1 MSRTLAALAALTLA
15 AGAAR
20 AADEVDPKTQAAIQA
35 ATQAAVDKAVAKAEE
50 RLRADVQ
57 TSQATRE
64 LDAAVAPGPRLEFLE
79 LDGYL
84 RVRGDY
90 YKNLDLDS
98 GTDAAGRYL
107 FPSLRGADAPETLA
121 GANMR
126 LRVEPTLNVSEQV
139 RVRAQIDLL
148 DNYAL
153 GSSNGFAFDDPTS
166 PYPVPLYGSSRS
178 FVGSDI
184 HVDRAPILVK
194 RAWGE
199 VQTPVGLLSFGRMPA
214 GWGLGVLQNAGAGI
228 DDDYGDTVDRIQFAL
243 PPVTTPVG
251 PLTVVP
257 SLDFDSE
264 GAQYFDPLGGRSIDV
279 ADTDDGRSWG
289 LKLARLETEDER
301 RRKLDRGEASF
312 EYGAFYQYKEQVSS
326 YPAWVENGSAAI
338 DGSQVSVKR
347 NAIASVLDLW
357 TRWQK
362 GAWKAELEAAGI
374 YGHVGNANSAVVG
387 AAPTEELLLRQFGL
401 VATAEWAF
409 MPNKLAFGGE
419 VGVASGDDAPG
430 FGYRTSDSGGNPL
443 NPAFA
448 YGVLEGQQWGPGDR
462 TIRNFRFNPAY
473 RADVILFRQ
482 VLGGVTDAW
491 YVKPRVHW
499 DVMPGIAFD
508 GAIIYSSALLGEST
522 PSSTGEGTGKTA
534 LGIEGDAKLTYT
546 SADGFQAWFEY
557 GLLQPLDGLKTDPDI
572 SLGRAHAIH
581 VGLAAKF

>member
-15 AGAAR
+15 VGAAR
-20 AADEVDPKTQAAIQA
+20 AADEVDPKTQAAIQS
-35 ATQAAVDKAVAKAEE
+35 AVEKAVGKAEE

-84 RVRGDY
+84 RARGDY

-98 GTDAAGRYL
+98 GPDAAGRYL
-107 FPSLRGADAPETLA
+107 FPALRGPDAPETLA

-126 LRVEPTLNVSEQV
+126 LRIEPTLNVSEQV

-148 DNYAL
+148 DNYAF
-153 GSSNGFAFDDPTS
+153 GSGDGASFDDPGS
-166 PYPVPLYGSSRS
+166 PFPVPLYGSSRS
-178 FVGSDI
+178 FLGADSL

-214 GWGLGVLQNAGAGI
+214 GWGLGILQNAGAGI

-279 ADTDDGRSWG
+279 ADTDDARSWG

-301 RRKLDRGEASF
+301 RRKLDKGEASF

-326 YPAWVENGSAAI
+326 FPAWVEGGAAAI
-338 DGSQVSVKR
+338 DGTQTSVKR
-347 NAIASVLDLW
+347 NAVASVLDLW

-362 GAWKAELEAAGI
+362 GAWKAEVEAAGI

-387 AAPTEELLLRQFGL
+387 AAAAEELLLRQFGL
-401 VATAEWAF
+401 VAAADWAF

-430 FGYRTSDSGGNPL
+430 FGNRPDLPSAP
-443 NPAFA
+443 
-448 YGVLEGQQWGPGDR
+448 YGSLDGQQWGAGDR

-482 VLGGVTDAW
+482 ILGGVTDAW
-491 YVKPRVHW
+491 YVKPKVHW

-508 GAIIYSSALLGEST
+508 GALIYSSALFGEST
-522 PSSTGEGTGKTA
+522 PSSTGEGTGTTA

-546 SADGFQAWFEY
+546 SSDGFQAWLEY
-557 GLLQPLDGLKTDPDI
+557 GLLQPLDGLKTDADV

>member
-20 AADEVDPKTQAAIQA
+20 AADEVDPKTQAAV
-35 ATQAAVDKAVAKAEE
+35 QAAVDKAVAKAEE

-84 RVRGDY
+84 RARGDY
-90 YKNLDLDS
+90 YKNLDLDA
-98 GTDAAGRYL
+98 GPDAAGRYL
-107 FPSLRGADAPETLA
+107 FPGERGAGSAETLA

-126 LRVEPTLNVSEQV
+126 LRIEPTLNVSEQV

-148 DNYAL
+148 DNYAF
-153 GSSNGFAFDDPTS
+153 GSSDGAAFDS
-166 PYPVPLYGSSRS
+166 PGSPFPVPLYGSSRA
-178 FVGSDI
+178 FVGDDL

-214 GWGLGVLQNAGAGI
+214 GWGLGILQNAGAGL

-264 GAQYFDPLGGRSIDV
+264 GAQYFDPLGGRTIDV
-279 ADTDDGRSWG
+279 DDVDDARSWG
-289 LKLARLETEDER
+289 IKLARLETEDER
-301 RRKLDRGEASF
+301 RRKLEKGEASL
-312 EYGAFYQYKEQVSS
+312 EYGAFYQYKEQSRS
-326 YPAWVENGSAAI
+326 FPAWVEEGAAV
-338 DGSQVSVKR
+338 DYTTLADVKR
-347 NAIASVLDLW
+347 NAVASVLDLW
-357 TRWQK
+357 TRWQR
-362 GAWKAELEAAGI
+362 GPFKAELEAAGI
-374 YGHVGNANSAVVG
+374 FGHVGNANSAVVG
-387 AAPTEELLLRQFGL
+387 AAESEELLIRQFGL
-401 VATAEWAF
+401 VANADWAF
-409 MPNKLAFGGE
+409 MPNKLSFGGE

-430 FGYRTSDSGGNPL
+430 FGNRPDLGSS
-443 NPAFA
+443 A
-448 YGVLEGQQWGPGDR
+448 YGSLEGQQWGTGDR

-482 VLGGVTDAW
+482 ILGGVTDAW
-491 YVKPRVHW
+491 YAKPKLHW
-499 DVMPGIAFD
+499 DVMPGIAVD
-508 GAIIYSSALLGEST
+508 AAIIYSSALFGEST
-522 PSSTGEGTGKTA
+522 PSSTGEGTGSKA
-534 LGIEGDAKLTYT
+534 LGIEGDAKVTYT
-546 SADGFQAWFEY
+546 SADGFQAWLEY
-557 GLLQPLDGLKTDPDI
+557 GLLQPLDGLKADPDA

-581 VGLAAKF
+581 VGVVAKF